1 VTDSKGKESSFRI
14 SAALFLVIRT
24 SLYVDSSALSLQV
37 WEHVCLPISKEN
49 EEGICDSMIEGIKS
63 SLSNYETT
71 IEEDVKILGEGLC
84 FFGSARSCL
93 SIPATCHPVT

>member
-1 VTDSKGKESSFRI
+1 MF
-14 SAALFLVIRT
+14 
-24 SLYVDSSALSLQV
+24 SALSLQV

-71 IEEDVKILGEGLC
+71 IEEDVKILGEGSPGVVADLVRIYARGLLHAYFC
-84 FFGSARSCL
+84 FGSARPFP
-93 SIPATCHPVT
+93 SIPATCHLVT